1 MNDSPSYL
9 VSQLNRSSAPYEDP
23 YRKIDWAL
31 LDPGEAWLPREAV
44 SLAGLDA
51 FERLDE
57 DRKRVL
63 SQHEFLNFIEAGI
76 WLEAMFM
83 ERMARVLRSRRAD
96 LSELKYRA
104 HEIREESGH
113 TLMFLELVERSGLSL
128 SATQW
133 APPLLD
139 LFTRTIPVES
149 VEFWLAAVL
158 GEEIP
163 DQMNR
168 YIRRHGSGVNAVILQ
183 LCGIHMKDE
192 ARHIAYA
199 RELVRTKAA
208 AISNIRRRAGSAM
221 MNHLLRQFVNTFYY
235 PSPAIYER
243 AGLTPGRHWHQ
254 AARANPHR
262 QQFLRDL
269 IDPGLRL
276 LRPIGYEL
284 RLP

>member
-9 VSQLNRSSAPYEDP
+9 VTQLNRSSAPYEDP
-23 YRKIDWAL
+23 YRKVEWDL
-31 LDPGEAWLPREAV
+31 LDLAEPWLPPEAL

-51 FERLDE
+51 FERLGE
-57 DRKRVL
+57 DRKRAL

-83 ERMARVLRSRRAD
+83 ERMSRVLRVRQAD

-128 SATQW
+128 SGTQW

-168 YIRRHGSGVNAVILQ
+168 YIRRHGAGVNTVILQ

-199 RELVRTKAA
+199 RELVRSKAGG
-208 AISNIRRRAGSAM
+208 ITNVRRRLGSAM
-221 MNHLLRQFVNTFYY
+221 MNHLLRQFIDTFYY
-235 PSPAIYER
+235 PSAAIYER
-243 AGLTPGRHWHQ
+243 AGLYPGRRWRA
-254 AARANPHR
+254 AARTNPHR
-262 QQFLRDL
+262 QRFLREL

-276 LRPIGYEL
+276 LRPLGYEL